1 MHAISDFVH
10 PASLTHKNSQGPRII
25 DGLHSL
31 HLLGHNDWSQLA
43 YEQALWGALAVGREK
58 EGEVAT
64 VYHVS
69 RIWIPPPILACL

>member
-1 MHAISDFVH
+1 MACTACI
-10 PASLTHKNSQGPRII
+10 
-25 DGLHSL
+25 
-31 HLLGHNDWSQLA
+31 LGHNDWSRLA

-64 VYHVS
+64 VYYVS